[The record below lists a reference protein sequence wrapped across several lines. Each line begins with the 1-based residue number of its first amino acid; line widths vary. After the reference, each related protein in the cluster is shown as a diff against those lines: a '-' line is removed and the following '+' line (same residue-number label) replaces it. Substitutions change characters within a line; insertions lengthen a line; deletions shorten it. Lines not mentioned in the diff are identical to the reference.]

1 MPSSHIVPLTKDT
14 LRSRFKFILNSY
26 LQHRPIFQRAFTAAF
41 VIYCL
46 ISTYGSLT
54 GRGAKGA
61 PGGKGNGKR
70 DKGAKHGITGSIK
83 DPLFHVRLKRLIR
96 IVIPSLKSKEAAML
110 ALHSAFLVGRTGLSL
125 YVADLDGR

>member
-70 DKGAKHGITGSIK
+70 DKGWSMPVEGAVPKAYK
-83 DPLFHVRLKRLIR
+83 EKQV
-96 IVIPSLKSKEAAML
+96 PSMVLRGPSKIHYSM
-110 ALHSAFLVGRTGLSL
+110 FV
-125 YVADLDGR
+125 